1 VNARTIAF
9 FAVGGGLLA
18 WVLAT
23 AALEA
28 WAVYRARKAID
39 ALSKRYKGEP

>member
-1 VNARTIAF
+1 MTAQTIAF

-23 AALEA
+23 AVLEA
-28 WAVYRARKAID
+28 WAVYRAHKAIES
-39 ALSKRYKGEP
+39 LSKRHKGEP

>member
-1 VNARTIAF
+1 MTAQTIAF

-28 WAVYRARKAID
+28 WTVYRARKAID
-39 ALSKRYKGEP
+39 ALSKRYRGEP